1 MQLTNI
7 SKEKISLDKNRFL
20 CKMEASITAKGVYIM
35 KFNAGN
41 NEKIE
46 INMNIVISALRA
58 IEKAVCEDVP
68 NELREN
74 RLETNNRIGGLRGDW
89 INQNLRQFTVN
100 AGGILHPF
108 TRYGWRGRMI
118 VDQENKISYS
128 IVTRA
133 NLRQIPRKL
142 RRTPHFLQT
151 VLVKENGDLR
161 GHYEQMALFDM
172 SQFDQEVYEQDFDC
186 IFYGAI
192 DPSDGYRHCVICYE
206 AVHDEVIS
214 TSLLLLDPNF
224 NVVNE
229 MDLCE
234 YRKPDFSKLTVDDV
248 PADYSTTEHNE
259 ATRNLLKL
267 KQTLPKIKG
276 HDQAKES

>member
-1 MQLTNI
+1 
-7 SKEKISLDKNRFL
+7 
-20 CKMEASITAKGVYIM
+20 MEASITAKGVYIM